1 MKKIILA
8 LLLFAE
14 GVLSAQ
20 NVSID
25 ISGADIGGKQI
36 RLFLADDYLSGLDKE
51 VAEKTL
57 SQEDTSCRF
66 GLLTDG
72 VSVITIKIDAFEYSF
87 ISQPGK
93 VYSLWIDSIN
103 FTLADSVN
111 VLMYKQPLPIAIT
124 NLAPDDLNP
133 KIGRFDAAVEDFVSR
148 NARSLLVTREKA
160 VTDSLVALIDS
171 FLENEPQGSYFAEY
185 VKYESGKIKHVLRLE
200 SRKALRE
207 ELFGDKPVQYYNM
220 GYMDCFNHIFSHYFS
235 QGNKYISQDELEFW
249 LTTNNYDD
257 LMDALGKDKVLK
269 NEVFREFVLIKG
281 MKDAY
286 LEGGFDRADIIKM
299 LEKIASRTKFEQ
311 HRKTALATVEY
322 LSGISHSGLA
332 IKDFETIDIN
342 GEKQNISQFLN
353 KPLVINFVKLNDI
366 SSKRELEVVNY
377 MYESIKDNCNVLSVC
392 CDRSLDAMYNFL
404 RNTKVGN
411 KYKWNFAFFNSN
423 YDLLEFFQVRT
434 FPAFILVSPEG
445 KIEENPMRNPSE
457 GGLSRFANQKQEKQ

>member
-1 MKKIILA
+1 MKKIVLA
-8 LLLFAE
+8 IFLLAA

-25 ISGADIGGKQI
+25 ISGANIGGKQI
-36 RLFLADDYLSGLDKE
+36 RLFLADDYLSGLDKQ
-51 VAEKTL
+51 VSAKTL
-57 SQEDTSCRF
+57 SQEDTSCNF

-72 VSVITIKIDAFEYSF
+72 VSIITIKIDAFEYSF
-87 ISQPGK
+87 VSQPGK
-93 VYSLWIDSIN
+93 IYSLAIDSIN
-103 FTLADSVN
+103 FVVADSVN
-111 VLMYKQPLPIAIT
+111 VLMYKQTLPVKIT
-124 NLAPDDLNP
+124 NLAPDDLNT
-133 KIGRFDAAVEDFVSR
+133 KIERFDVATEDFVSR
-148 NARSLLVTREKA
+148 NARNLLVTRDNT
-160 VTDSLVALIDS
+160 VTDSLVALLNN
-171 FLENEPQGSYFAEY
+171 FLADEPQGSYFAEY
-185 VKYESGKIKHVLRLE
+185 VKYEIGKIKHVLRLE

-207 ELFGDKPVQYYNM
+207 ALFGDKPIQYYNM

-235 QGNKYISQDELEFW
+235 QGNKYLSQDELEFW

-269 NEVFREFVLIKG
+269 NEVLREFVLIKG

-286 LEGGFDRADIIKM
+286 LEGDFDRADIIKM

-311 HRKTALATVEY
+311 HRKTALATIEY
-322 LSGISHSGLA
+322 LLGISHSGLA

-342 GEKQNISQFLN
+342 GEKQNLAQFLS

-377 MYESIKDNCNVLSVC
+377 MYENIKDNCNVLSVC

>member
-8 LLLFAE
+8 LLLFAA

-51 VAEKTL
+51 VAEQTL

-93 VYSLWIDSIN
+93 IYSLWIDSIN

-299 LEKIASRTKFEQ
+299 LEKITSRTKFEQ

-322 LSGISHSGLA
+322 LSGISHSGLT

>member
-8 LLLFAE
+8 LLLFAA

-87 ISQPGK
+87 VSQPGK

>member
-8 LLLFAE
+8 LLLFAA

-111 VLMYKQPLPIAIT
+111 VLMYKQPLPITIT

>member
-8 LLLFAE
+8 LLLFAA

-25 ISGADIGGKQI
+25 ISGTDIGGKQI

-87 ISQPGK
+87 VSQPGK

>member
-8 LLLFAE
+8 LLLFAA

-111 VLMYKQPLPIAIT
+111 VLMYKQTLPIAIT

-311 HRKTALATVEY
+311 HRKTALAIVEY
-322 LSGISHSGLA
+322 LSGISHSGLT

>member
-8 LLLFAE
+8 LLLFAA

-133 KIGRFDAAVEDFVSR
+133 KIGRFDASVEDFVSR

-311 HRKTALATVEY
+311 HRKTAIATVEY

>member
-8 LLLFAE
+8 LLLFAA